1 MMTYMAQPRHLW
13 NNQVLSKFFP
23 SAEYTNEFSRQYSK
37 WSFSMYFMT
46 STLFSSFPP
55 PVLSPLSATQS
66 IQSATQSPSLV
77 TTPLPFFSH
86 SPYFSSL
93 YPKPAP
99 DNRSKYDSWITSL
112 IHLFFHHL
120 HPCLSTTQ
128 SILLTKQMATML
140 TNNLSPSL
148 DHSINEGCIK
158 TQWVRESR
166 KGWLFFY
173 LSLLSQNVNR
183 NKRAHCLLI
192 SQTHKTGI
200 SKVAAAEDN
209 TCVHNRKS
217 NSTAFCTLFTDLD
230 TDSGHCYLGF
240 GTYFLGRVV
249 SISSIERH

>member
-23 SAEYTNEFSRQYSK
+23 SAEYTNKFSRQYSK

-66 IQSATQSPSLV
+66 IQSATQSPSLL

-120 HPCLSTTQ
+120 HPCLSTIQ
-128 SILLTKQMATML
+128 SKSYLPTKWLPCLATISLPLSTILSMKTASKRNEWGSLVKADSFFIFPCFPKTWTE
-140 TNNLSPSL
+140 TNVLIVIVCSSL
-148 DHSINEGCIK
+148 
-158 TQWVRESR
+158 RLR
-166 KGWLFFY
+166 KLVY
-173 LSLLSQNVNR
+173 Q
-183 NKRAHCLLI
+183 K
-192 SQTHKTGI
+192 
-200 SKVAAAEDN
+200 
-209 TCVHNRKS
+209 
-217 NSTAFCTLFTDLD
+217 
-230 TDSGHCYLGF
+230 
-240 GTYFLGRVV
+240 
-249 SISSIERH
+249 